1 VQTYGKLP
9 FEMDDLDVDSVAVSG
24 HKFHGPRGAGFLA
37 LSSKAQIAPLQL
49 AGGQEGGLRGGTENV
64 AGAVGLLVA
73 AEHALTH
80 QAATATHTRH
90 LGDLVQAELK
100 RELGNV
106 ERLGHPDRALP
117 HILSMRLPGI
127 VGPTL
132 LERCS
137 DRGVAF
143 STGSACHSH
152 GADDRAADNHVLAAI
167 GFDRR
172 TAREVVRLSF
182 CRDTTEA
189 ETRTAARVLAEE
201 ALRLR
206 GQAPRDFGSME
217 GSADQPDGAA
227 R

>member
-1 VQTYGKLP
+1 
-9 FEMDDLDVDSVAVSG
+9 M
-24 HKFHGPRGAGFLA
+24 RGAGFLA
-37 LSSKAQIAPLQL
+37 LSSKAQVAPLQL

-64 AGAVGLLVA
+64 AGAIGLLVA

-80 QAATATHTRH
+80 QVTTATHTRH
-90 LGDLVQAELK
+90 LADLVHAEL
-100 RELGNV
+100 RDALGDV

-127 VGPTL
+127 VGHTL

-143 STGSACHSH
+143 STGSACHGH
-152 GADDRAADNHVLAAI
+152 PAGGGDDRKAADNHVLAAI
-167 GFDRR
+167 GFDRLA
-172 TAREVVRLSF
+172 AREVIRLSF

-189 ETRTAARVLAEE
+189 EAETGARILADE

-206 GQAPRDFGSME
+206 AAAPPAFGSME
-217 GSADQPDGAA
+217 GQADQADGAE
-227 R
+227 RR